1 MSSSSLGESWPM
13 LSETLPVGVVSS
25 SNHSWRPQE
34 AAETTRLALLA
45 PATTNLS
52 CRCLCQRKVLVFEV
66 MATTEVVISGATINN
81 SSSHVEETGSTAAEA
96 VSRAALEC
104 RLRCPLSSLTTS
116 MTATI
121 TTSSL
126 ARKEVSVVS

>member
-25 SNHSWRPQE
+25 HSLRLQE

-81 SSSHVEETGSTAAEA
+81 NSSSHVEETGSTAAE
-96 VSRAALEC
+96 VSKATLEC
-104 RLRCPLSSLTTS
+104 RLRCPLSSLITS

>member
-1 MSSSSLGESWPM
+1 MSSSSSLGESWPM

-25 SNHSWRPQE
+25 HSLRLQE

-52 CRCLCQRKVLVFEV
+52 CRCLWQRKVLVFEV

-81 SSSHVEETGSTAAEA
+81 SSSHVEETGSTVAE
-96 VSRAALEC
+96 VSKATLEC
-104 RLRCPLSSLTTS
+104 RLRCPLSSLITS